1 MIEANS
7 RKGGFLAAALGKC
20 PVCGQGRLFKSYLKI
35 ADACGACGMN
45 FKAAETGD
53 GPVVFVILIAGFAAC
68 VGLVVSLLGLGW
80 PVWLLLSVW
89 PAFAVVVSLILMP
102 ILKGLM
108 IASQLKHKVR
118 DE

>member
-1 MIEANS
+1 MTETNG
-7 RKGGFLAAALGKC
+7 RKGGFLAAALGRC
-20 PVCGQGRLFKSYLKI
+20 PVCGQGRLWVSYLKV
-35 ADACGACGMN
+35 AAACSACGAD

-80 PVWLLLSVW
+80 PVWLLLCVW
-89 PAFAVVVSLILMP
+89 PAFAVVLSLILMP
-102 ILKGLM
+102 VLKGLM
-108 IASQLKHKVR
+108 VAAQLKHKVR